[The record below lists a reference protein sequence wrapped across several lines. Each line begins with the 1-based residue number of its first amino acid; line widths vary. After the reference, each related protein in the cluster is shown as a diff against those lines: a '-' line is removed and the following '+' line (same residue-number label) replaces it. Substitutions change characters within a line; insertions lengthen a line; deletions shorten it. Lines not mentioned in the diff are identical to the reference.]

1 MSSSPS
7 SPSSPSELPS
17 REARSPGRGAF
28 LWALLVVVLVAL
40 FLIGLALD
48 TALWVLLIAAVLAVA
63 AGFLLGRLL
72 TV

>member
-7 SPSSPSELPS
+7 SPSDLSSGTQ
-17 REARSPGRGAF
+17 RSVGRGAF

-40 FLIGLALD
+40 VLIGLALD

-63 AGFLLGRLL
+63 AGFLLARLL